1 MRSLCFKIACFII
14 LPMLMLAFVSNGG
27 ATGAGMKTVATDVI
41 YGGAAGALV
50 GTGVSLLQEGPDWTK
65 NLRRGTGI
73 GLILGLGFGIYDGFV
88 LGATHRNHRA
98 LFNVESRG
106 VSWSVPQLVMTT
118 EMSLA
123 YKGSELFGFRFDALR
138 YRF

>member
-1 MRSLCFKIACFII
+1 MQSFCFKTAGRII
-14 LPMLMLAFVSNGG
+14 LPILLLTFISN
-27 ATGAGMKTVATDVI
+27 ADANSSGMKTVATDIV

-50 GTGVSLLQEGPDWTK
+50 ATGVSLLEDDPDWTK

-88 LGATHRNHRA
+88 LRA
-98 LFNVESRG
+98 SHYNRYALLNVESNLIA
-106 VSWSVPQLVMTT
+106 WSLPRLVMAPDLP
-118 EMSLA
+118 SNA
-123 YKGSELFGFRFDALR
+123 KSIGSFDFRFDALH